1 MLNARI
7 LIVTSGNA
15 FLLQTISLGR
25 RGPNNVDQSTTQGP
39 KGGLKGNRKAHH
51 SEHPSQ
57 KAGSSVT
64 SSSSA
69 DAATP
74 EEGPG
79 STTSTVEPSAPAGGS
94 EGGVRHVPGNGG
106 SNERSRGGYWRG
118 QDNPG
123 FGGPRQRNGRDQVRS
138 NNHQWNNQ
146 RGFRMNNGPAVAMRA
161 GSNRNYNNRNMF
173 NNNMSEFGNPA
184 GVIHVL
190 VRLFFLMPVTTLSEV
205 CFVHGFG
212 QVRRALLSPLDI
224 RRHGLVFSSFTLFFM
239 MQYRSFCTCF
249 GQVDCAPHVFLW

>member
-1 MLNARI
+1 MTTGI
-7 LIVTSGNA
+7 A

-25 RGPNNVDQSTTQGP
+25 RGPNASNVDQSTTQGA
-39 KGGLKGNRKAHH
+39 KGLKGNRKAHH
-51 SEHPSQ
+51 AEHPSQ
-57 KAGSSVT
+57 KVGSSVT

-79 STTSTVEPSAPAGGS
+79 STTSTVETSAPAGGS
-94 EGGVRHVPGNGG
+94 EGGARHVPGNGG
-106 SNERSRGGYWRG
+106 GNERSRGNYWRG
-118 QDNPG
+118 QDNVGG

-146 RGFRMNNGPAVAMRA
+146 RGFRMNNGPAVALRT

-190 VRLFFLMPVTTLSEV
+190 VRFFVFYTIPVTALSEV
-205 CFVHGFG
+205 CYVKFFLVTKAGRLG
-212 QVRRALLSPLDI
+212 QV
-224 RRHGLVFSSFTLFFM
+224 H
-239 MQYRSFCTCF
+239 
-249 GQVDCAPHVFLW
+249 